1 MGLIVTSYRLCF
13 VYIPCSVVVFHLSI
27 PFRISSRCL
36 SPPRQRWPFEPCFLG
51 RSSDATNQRSPAMS
65 TPSQSDGG
73 TPKARPT
80 SFPAPSSSYQAFQ
93 LPTSTSEGSPLHSHT
108 LNPAS
113 TSVAR
118 TTPYL
123 DIRPSLGNRSVRSP
137 PPIEFLAASTSQV
150 SDLSGAS
157 KRGPNSFIS
166 EVSTQNDV
174 SPHRGRERWR
184 KTPKSRIVGKEEW
197 TVFGQ
202 LMEGHRAA
210 VSSAATRS
218 LSRPGRNRPRRS
230 TVTLP
235 TSESTSSNSVTT
247 PSRQRADRSTIQPAS
262 SSSTVT
268 FSPRSSRPIDT
279 HNLSSSPRSLL
290 LNSGPM
296 LSARHITEEPF
307 PVIHAHEG
315 EEALV
320 AHHRLSTE
328 VVDTRPPSHY
338 DASGTKNKKPSSRSP
353 SPSQSSHS
361 ESSDTDEEAS
371 EDSSPRPSTIVNP
384 TKRKWFFFTLPP
396 LTALQR
402 NVLKCGLA
410 YFLASLFTLV
420 PYLASFI
427 SDISSFGHGHGK
439 PSPSAH
445 LISTV

>member
-1 MGLIVTSYRLCF
+1 
-13 VYIPCSVVVFHLSI
+13 
-27 PFRISSRCL
+27 
-36 SPPRQRWPFEPCFLG
+36 
-51 RSSDATNQRSPAMS
+51 MS
-65 TPSQSDGG
+65 TPSQSDES
-73 TPKARPT
+73 TPRARPI

-93 LPTSTSEGSPLHSHT
+93 LPTSTSEGSSLHPHT
-108 LNPAS
+108 LKTAS
-113 TSVAR
+113 TSIAR

-123 DIRPSLGNRSVRSP
+123 DVRPSLGNRSVSSP
-137 PPIEFLAASTSQV
+137 PTEFLTTSTSQV
-150 SDLSGAS
+150 SEISGAS
-157 KRGPNSFIS
+157 KRGLNSSIS
-166 EVSTQNDV
+166 EISTPNDV

-184 KTPKSRIVGKEEW
+184 KNPKSSAKGKEEW

-218 LSRPGRNRPRRS
+218 PSRPGRNRHRRS

-235 TSESTSSNSVTT
+235 TSESTSSNLVTT
-247 PSRQRADRSTIQPAS
+247 PSRQRADRSTIQPTT
-262 SSSTVT
+262 SSSTAT
-268 FSPRSSRPIDT
+268 FSTRSFRPIDT
-279 HNLSSSPRSLL
+279 QNVSSPPRSLVPTSSL
-290 LNSGPM
+290 LF
-296 LSARHITEEPF
+296 SARNITEEPF

-338 DASGTKNKKPSSRSP
+338 DTGGTKTKKPSSRNP
-353 SPSQSSHS
+353 SPSQSSQS

-371 EDSSPRPSTIVNP
+371 EEASPRPSTNVNP
-384 TKRKWFFFTLPP
+384 TTRKWVFFTLPT
-396 LTALQR
+396 LTVVQR

-410 YFLASLFTLV
+410 YFFASLFTLV
-420 PYLASFI
+420 PYLANLI

>member
-1 MGLIVTSYRLCF
+1 ML
-13 VYIPCSVVVFHLSI
+13 HLSI
-27 PFRISSRCL
+27 PFQISSRCP
-36 SPPRQRWPFEPCFLG
+36 SRRRQRWHLEPYFLG
-51 RSSDATNQRSPAMS
+51 RSSDATNRRSPAMS
-65 TPSQSDGG
+65 TPSQSEGG

-80 SFPAPSSSYQAFQ
+80 SFPTPSSSYQAFQ
-93 LPTSTSEGSPLHSHT
+93 LPTSTSEGSSLRPHT
-108 LNPAS
+108 LNPTN

-118 TTPYL
+118 STPYL
-123 DIRPSLGNRSVRSP
+123 DVRPSLGNRSVSSP
-137 PPIEFLAASTSQV
+137 PPIEFLTTSTSQV
-150 SDLSGAS
+150 SEISGTS
-157 KRGPNSFIS
+157 NRGPNSIIS
-166 EVSTQNDV
+166 EVSASNDV

-184 KTPKSRIVGKEEW
+184 KTPKSRIAGKEEW

-235 TSESTSSNSVTT
+235 TSESTSSNNVTT
-247 PSRQRADRSTIQPAS
+247 PPRRRADRVTLQPTS
-262 SSSTVT
+262 SSSTAT
-268 FSPRSSRPIDT
+268 FSLRSSRPIDT
-279 HNLSSSPRSLL
+279 QNVSSFSRSLV
-290 LNSGPM
+290 LNSGLM
-296 LSARHITEEPF
+296 FSARHITEEPF

-328 VVDTRPPSHY
+328 VVNTRPPSHY
-338 DASGTKNKKPSSRSP
+338 DTTGTKTKKPSSRSP

-371 EDSSPRPSTIVNP
+371 EDSSPTIINP
-384 TKRKWFFFTLPP
+384 TKRKWLSFTLPT
-396 LTALQR
+396 LTVLQR

-410 YFLASLFTLV
+410 YFFASLFTLV